1 MLQSILLAAAVVLL
15 LVVFVPVG
23 VALYQRM
30 KPSRSAE
37 RNAERRTEPVP
48 PLPPGP
54 TTKLPAIQ
62 APPPVAPPKASKRPT
77 QADPPTPPAIASTRL
92 ITPDEPAPGQG
103 TMAVEWYGMLRCTSG
118 PLEGQTFIIEEDGV
132 YIGRDRSLAKIVVE
146 DSRVSK
152 RPVRIVPR
160 DGKVWAIDQNSTNGT
175 FLVSSAGRER
185 ITEHQLKR
193 GEAIVLAD
201 DAATFVYQI

>member
-23 VALYQRM
+23 LALYQRM
-30 KPSRSAE
+30 RPSRAPQQ
-37 RNAERRTEPVP
+37 ADRRTEPVP
-48 PLPPGP
+48 PLPAGP

-62 APPPVAPPKASKRPT
+62 PEAARGSKDSRHL
-77 QADPPTPPAIASTRL
+77 DPPTPPQIASTRL
-92 ITPDEPAPGQG
+92 ITPEEVPGHQG
-103 TMAVEWYGMLRCTSG
+103 TEAMLWYGMLRCTSG
-118 PLEGQTFIIEEDGV
+118 PLEGQSFIIEEDGV

-152 RPVRIVPR
+152 RHVRIVPR

-175 FLVSSAGRER
+175 FLVSSTGRER

-201 DAATFVYQI
+201 DAATFMYQI

>member
-1 MLQSILLAAAVVLL
+1 MLQLILLAAAVVLL

-30 KPSRSAE
+30 KPSRSPE

-48 PLPPGP
+48 PLPAGP

-62 APPPVAPPKASKRPT
+62 ADVTPKPKPK
-77 QADPPTPPAIASTRL
+77 TPPAAEPKVSSTRL
-92 ITPDEPAPGQG
+92 ITPEEVPGHQA
-103 TMAVEWYGMLRCTSG
+103 TEAVVWFGMLRCTAG
-118 PLEGQTFIIEEDGV
+118 PLEGQTFIIEEDGL
-132 YIGRDRSLAKIVVE
+132 YIGRDPSLAKIVID

-152 RPVRIVPR
+152 RHLRIVPR

-175 FLVSSAGRER
+175 FLVNTAGRER

-193 GEAIVLAD
+193 GESIVLAD
-201 DAATFVYQI
+201 DAATFMYQI

>member
-1 MLQSILLAAAVVLL
+1 MLESILFAAAVVLL

-30 KPSRSAE
+30 KPARAE

-48 PLPPGP
+48 PPAAAKIPPMQP
-54 TTKLPAIQ
+54 K
-62 APPPVAPPKASKRPT
+62 APPPP
-77 QADPPTPPAIASTRL
+77 DPPTPPHIGSTRVMQ
-92 ITPDEPAPGQG
+92 PDEPAAHQG
-103 TMAVEWYGMLRCTSG
+103 TEAMVWFGMLRCTAG
-118 PLEGQTFIIEEDGV
+118 PLEGQTFIIEDDGI
-132 YIGRDRSLAKIVVE
+132 YIGRDPSLSKIVVD

-152 RPVRIVPR
+152 RHVRIVPR

-193 GEAIVLAD
+193 GESIVLAD
-201 DAATFVYQI
+201 DAATFMYQI